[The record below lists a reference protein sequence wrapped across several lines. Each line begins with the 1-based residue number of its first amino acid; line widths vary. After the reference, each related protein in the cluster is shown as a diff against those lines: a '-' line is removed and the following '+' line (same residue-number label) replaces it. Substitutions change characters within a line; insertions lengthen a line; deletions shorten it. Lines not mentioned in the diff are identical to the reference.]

1 MAACSSEQELKA
13 TEVLLFTRNRYK
25 THMSHLRVL
34 SLRMVRKECSRRI
47 GGCGTNLRVLTASE
61 VFGLCVY
68 HALMGQCKPPAWAAF
83 YDLLFLFFFCDHTD
97 IDFFVFRS
105 LRTAWSMDIK

>member
-47 GGCGTNLRVLTASE
+47 GGCGANLQVFE
-61 VFGLCVY
+61 VFSGLF
-68 HALMGQCKPPAWAAF
+68 ALMPPCHCSDA
-83 YDLLFLFFFCDHTD
+83 
-97 IDFFVFRS
+97 
-105 LRTAWSMDIK
+105 

>member
-1 MAACSSEQELKA
+1 MLCTASFLRVVKLPDKQMVSKCLGSMSDPTAAMAACSSEQELKA

-47 GGCGTNLRVLTASE
+47 GGCGANLQVFE
-61 VFGLCVY
+61 VSAV
-68 HALMGQCKPPAWAAF
+68 
-83 YDLLFLFFFCDHTD
+83 FLP
-97 IDFFVFRS
+97 
-105 LRTAWSMDIK
+105 

>member
-47 GGCGTNLRVLTASE
+47 GGFCRVGKPERSRRK
-61 VFGLCVY
+61 
-68 HALMGQCKPPAWAAF
+68 HAETQRDERENF
-83 YDLLFLFFFCDHTD
+83 S
-97 IDFFVFRS
+97 IDFSDHYVSSFEQELS
-105 LRTAWSMDIK
+105 LIHI